1 MNRLWG
7 YDRRYGGFNLGAC
20 HDPIEGPEM
29 LKTIITCGVLAIPLL
44 LAAPNIDAIE
54 LDTLIGRYTFN
65 WKTAPIPKKCLK
77 IENKLLS
84 EFRSKAYA
92 CDLKEKSDSA
102 SGEVFVQ
109 CTKKDDTAQYMI
121 FKKAESCEKERQT
134 QESNG
139 DG

>member
-1 MNRLWG
+1 
-7 YDRRYGGFNLGAC
+7 
-20 HDPIEGPEM
+20 M
-29 LKTIITCGVLAIPLL
+29 LKTIVTCGVLTIPLL
-44 LAAPNIDAIE
+44 LAASNIQAKEPDPLA
-54 LDTLIGRYTFN
+54 GRYTFN
-65 WKTAPIPKKCLK
+65 WKTAPIPKKCLR
-77 IENKLLS
+77 IDQKLLS

-92 CDLKEKSDSA
+92 CDLTEKSKSA

-121 FKKAESCEKERQT
+121 FKTAGSCEKERRP